1 LGNCDREE
9 VDVATETTVEPTT
22 GAGEGETLSFLGLT
36 NIAVRLVQDE
46 YPGAK
51 LLEGDGIPPGGPT
64 TNPKDVTS
72 WRFVFRT
79 ASGGTAFI
87 YTTVWGEFTPVE
99 YVPKPW
105 VGDIVIPWPIKMD
118 IVEADKLLKGHGYT
132 SPYRAVT
139 LQWPLAPGNEQPF
152 YIFGFG
158 PFSFVFVGIYDGSV
172 TPHNV
177 TNSET

>member
-1 LGNCDREE
+1 MT
-9 VDVATETTVEPTT
+9 TERSWRGP
-22 GAGEGETLSFLGLT
+22 
-36 NIAVRLVQDE
+36 VRLVQDD
-46 YPGAK
+46 YPGAQ

-99 YVPKPW
+99 YIPKPW
-105 VGDIVIPWPIKMD
+105 VGDVVIPCSRAPSG
-118 IVEADKLLKGHGYT
+118 ACPT

-139 LQWPLAPGNEQPF
+139 LQPF
-152 YIFGFG
+152 YIFGLG
-158 PFSFVFVGIYDGSV
+158 PFYFIFVGIYDGSV

-177 TNSET
+177 GES

>member
-1 LGNCDREE
+1 M
-9 VDVATETTVEPTT
+9 ATETTVQTT
-22 GAGEGETLSFLGLT
+22 TDAGEGATLSFLGLT

-51 LLEGDGIPPGGPT
+51 LLEGDGIPPAGPT

-79 ASGGTAFI
+79 ASGGTALIF
-87 YTTVWGEFTPVE
+87 TTVWGEFGPVQ
-99 YVPKPW
+99 YIGQPWLGDVP
-105 VGDIVIPWPIKMD
+105 IPWPIKMD
-118 IVEADKLLKGHGYT
+118 IVEADKLLKEHGFT
-132 SPYRAVT
+132 SAYRAVT

-158 PFSFVFVGIYDGSV
+158 PLSFVFVGVYDGSV

-177 TNSET
+177 PNAEA